1 MSEQRQPDV
10 RFQGF
15 CRDWERQILGNV
27 LDGLYNGQ
35 TPSRYCE
42 DFWNGDINWLTSG
55 ELNRSIIKATVE
67 KITPAGQK
75 SANLRIV
82 PKNTFI
88 MAITGLE
95 AAGTRGNCGIID
107 IDTTLNQSCMALFP
121 NKEMLDT
128 NFLFQWYNLVSEHY
142 GTCFT
147 QGTKQQSYNAQII
160 KKLNISVPK
169 VAEQTK
175 IGELFKNIDNLIV
188 LNQSKYDK
196 LVSMKK
202 ACLEKMFPKDGADT
216 PEIRFKGFSGK
227 WKQCKIK
234 EVCSISTGKSNT
246 QDRIEDGKYPFYVRS
261 PIVERSNRYL
271 FDEEAVL
278 TVGDGVGTGKVFH
291 YVHGKYD
298 LHQRVYRMF
307 GFKIDMLPK
316 YFYFYFSVN
325 FYNRVMSMTAKTS
338 VDSVRLEMI
347 SEMDIVYPEKEEQ
360 KNIVEYLEGIDKL
373 IDLSKTEL
381 EKLKNIKKALLE
393 KMFI

>member
-1 MSEQRQPDV
+1 LSKKA
-10 RFQGF
+10 QGK
-15 CRDWERQILGNV
+15 
-27 LDGLYNGQ
+27 
-35 TPSRYCE
+35 
-42 DFWNGDINWLTSG
+42 
-55 ELNRSIIKATVE
+55 SIVHLHN
-67 KITPAGQK
+67 
-75 SANLRIV
+75 SDL
-82 PKNTFI
+82 
-88 MAITGLE
+88 
-95 AAGTRGNCGIID
+95 
-107 IDTTLNQSCMALFP
+107 
-121 NKEMLDT
+121 KEV
-128 NFLFQWYNLVSEHY
+128 NLVY
-142 GTCFT
+142 PR
-147 QGTKQQSYNAQII
+147 N
-160 KKLNISVPK
+160 
-169 VAEQTK
+169 AEQTK
-175 IGELFKNIDNLIV
+175 IGELFKEIDNLIA

-202 ACLEKMFPKDGADT
+202 ACLEKMFPKYGADT
-216 PEIRFKGFSGK
+216 PDIRFKGFSGK
-227 WKQCKIK
+227 WEQCKVK

-307 GFKIDMLPK
+307 DFNIDMLPK

-360 KNIVEYLEGIDKL
+360 KNIVEYLEGIDKF
-373 IDLSKTEL
+373 IELSKTEL
-381 EKLKNIKKALLE
+381 EKLKKIKKALLE